1 VGGTRIKR
9 ILRSRL
15 PERLAGSLPPF
26 LVEVAVGVL
35 LTGFF
40 AAARLALAPLTG
52 EIAPYTFVF
61 VATVGAAVLAG
72 WRSGLTA
79 LLLGQ
84 TLIWYFLTEPRGTFA
99 AKDVQHTA
107 GLVLATVSQLAILA
121 IITLYQREIERA
133 WSRREGQMD
142 LLEKAL
148 KEIDHRTANNYQ
160 TVIALVLA
168 QAKGS
173 EGQVRD
179 ALIRVADRIRA
190 IADAQRKL
198 ALASVSLEQ
207 VKVSEHLQDLCAS
220 LKRGL
225 TGDGVELHCQFDD
238 ITLGADETVCV
249 SILLNE
255 LVTNAL
261 KHAFPAGR
269 KGSIAVGL
277 HGADQ
282 AVELTVEDDG
292 VGIQST
298 GTSRGSGLGSKLVR
312 TFVRQLKAKHEV
324 SSDGSGTRHRIRI
337 PR

>member
-1 VGGTRIKR
+1 MGGVRIKR

-15 PERLAGSLPPF
+15 PERLAGRLPPF

-84 TLIWYFLTEPRGTFA
+84 ALIWYFLTEPRGTLA
-99 AKDVQHTA
+99 AKDLQHTA
-107 GLVLATVSQLAILA
+107 GLVIATLSQLAILA

-133 WSRREGQMD
+133 WSRREDQMD

-168 QAKGS
+168 QAKSSDG
-173 EGQVRD
+173 EVRD
-179 ALIRVADRIRA
+179 ALVRVADRIRA

-220 LKRGL
+220 LRRGL
-225 TGDGVELHCQFDD
+225 ARDDVELRCHFDD

-261 KHAFPAGR
+261 KHAFPDGR
-269 KGSIAVGL
+269 KGAIEVGL
-277 HGADQ
+277 HSAGP
-282 AVELTVEDDG
+282 AVELKVDDDG
-292 VGIQST
+292 VGTQAA
-298 GTSRGSGLGSKLVR
+298 GPSRGSGLGSKLVR
-312 TFVRQLKAKHEV
+312 TFVGQLKAKHEV
-324 SSDGSGTRHRIRI
+324 WSDGSGTRHRIRI